1 MDNCNQ
7 KYIISLEKELE
18 KNYTLVNNYRIKSFK
33 HKTYFQNMWLISL
46 ILLFNYLELSKFIP
60 TLILGMI
67 SISYV
72 NSTYLNIP
80 NLKNT

>member
-1 MDNCNQ
+1 
-7 KYIISLEKELE
+7 
-18 KNYTLVNNYRIKSFK
+18 
-33 HKTYFQNMWLISL
+33 MWLISL